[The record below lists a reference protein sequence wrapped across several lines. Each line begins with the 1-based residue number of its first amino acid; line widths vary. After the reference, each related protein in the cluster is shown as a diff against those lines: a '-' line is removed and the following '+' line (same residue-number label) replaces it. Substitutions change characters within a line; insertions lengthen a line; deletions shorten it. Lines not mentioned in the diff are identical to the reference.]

1 MHLHI
6 QVWTFTHSFFH
17 HCAFYCNS
25 YTSSKAKFPSSTST
39 VYCGFPTNNTT
50 FRLVI
55 GVFGFVTVLILF
67 FHTPL
72 SFVARPIFATYAFLF
87 FAVAVLDINATATGE
102 SACLSNFGDTSLKAV
117 IDYSGITLV
126 CSQGRF
132 AALCIF
138 DLIISALFFLVYSA
152 WLFCNDRYVRKGL
165 TNDQKSLLASPSTR
179 KAVPTTE
186 V

>member
-1 MHLHI
+1 M
-6 QVWTFTHSFFH
+6 
-17 HCAFYCNS
+17 
-25 YTSSKAKFPSSTST
+25 
-39 VYCGFPTNNTT
+39 
-50 FRLVI
+50 I

-87 FAVAVLDINATATGE
+87 FAVGVLDINATATGE
-102 SACLSNFGDTSLKAV
+102 SACLSNFGDTAMYKV
-117 IDYSGITLV
+117 IQSSGITLV

-138 DLIISALFFLVYSA
+138 DLLISALFFLVYSA
-152 WLFCNDRYVRKGL
+152 WLFCNDKYVRKGL
-165 TNDQKSLLASPSTR
+165 TNDQKALLASPSSR
-179 KAVPTTE
+179 KPVPTSE